1 MTDAKLRKLLDW
13 HQGPA
18 KDMGHIDNKRMN
30 WVGIQSSNKADPL
43 FKYWTEENEK
53 SLGKLDKH
61 GFYFLDTQL
70 GHLEDQRQTKFEG
83 SFPRIPKDS
92 AAEYLSR
99 LTCNTLGGDSRRN
112 A

>member
-53 SLGKLDKH
+53 ALGDLDKH
-61 GFYFLDTQL
+61 RLYLQDTQM
-70 GHLEDQRQTKFEG
+70 GRLEAQQQIEF
-83 SFPRIPKDS
+83 
-92 AAEYLSR
+92 
-99 LTCNTLGGDSRRN
+99 
-112 A
+112 